1 MARPRIAAA
10 ALFAG
15 LALVACGGSPQAP
28 QQPAAAASPH
38 PTASPSTPP
47 ALNASPVAANS
58 VNIANF
64 AFSPAVITV
73 RVGTAVTWTDMDQ
86 DAHTVAITGAPVSQ
100 ALQNADTFTHTF
112 GQAGSFSYICTIH
125 PLMKGMVIVTSG

>member
-1 MARPRIAAA
+1 MAQPRIAAA
-10 ALFAG
+10 ALCAG

-28 QQPAAAASPH
+28 HQPAAAASPH
-38 PTASPSTPP
+38 PIASSSAQP
-47 ALNASPVAANS
+47 ALNASPVATNS

-73 RVGTAVTWTDMDQ
+73 KVGTAVTWTNTDQ
-86 DAHTVAITGAPVSQ
+86 DAHTVAMSGAPVSQ

-112 GQAGSFSYICTIH
+112 GQAGSFRYICSIH
-125 PLMKGMVIVTSG
+125 PLMR